1 MSYNIALSGLTATS
15 QDLNTISNNI
25 ANQSTVGFRGGRS
38 EFAAIYNGGQ
48 PGGVGVL
55 STTQNFALSGN
66 LTYTGRELDMG
77 LQGDG
82 FFVLNSQDGNTVYA
96 RAGMF
101 IQDAEGN
108 IVDPAGNKLQGYVT
122 NGGLLQTGNIT
133 DLKVQT
139 SALPAKATTD
149 IGLVSNFDA
158 RVEPIPMRLEVD
170 PAEPL
175 DPTDPT
181 YPSLPLV
188 EVDPFDPNDAS
199 TFHSSNTVSVFD
211 SLGNEHALTQY
222 YIKRDSNSW
231 DVQFRMDGQ
240 DVTPAAG
247 YNMTFDS
254 DGNLTSA
261 PSLDLAINDPAIIGG
276 ASPLNF
282 AVDYENSTQYAAS
295 YNNSSLTQNGYTSG
309 ELNGIRL
316 DESGQ
321 LYGTYTNGQDQLQGQ
336 VVLADFTNPNGLEP
350 ISNNA
355 WTASNAAGQP
365 ILGTPS
371 TGTLGSLKGGYLEG
385 SNVDST
391 AEMVSLMTAQRN
403 YQSNAK
409 VLDTNS
415 TMQQAL
421 LNVI

>member
-101 IQDAEGN
+101 IQDAEGS

-122 NGGLLQTGNIT
+122 NNGLLQTGNIT

-158 RVEPIPMRLEVD
+158 RVDDIDPI
-170 PAEPL
+170 A
-175 DPTDPT
+175 T
-181 YPSLPLV
+181 
-188 EVDPFDPNDAS
+188 PFDADDAS

-222 YIKRDSNSW
+222 YIKTGSNSW

-240 DVTPAAG
+240 DVTPAGG

-261 PSLDLAINDPAIIGG
+261 PSLNLAVTDPAILDG

-282 AVDYENSTQYAAS
+282 AVDYENSTQYAAA
-295 YNNSSLTQNGYTSG
+295 YNNSSLAQNGYTSG

-371 TGTLGSLKGGYLEG
+371 TGTLGSIKGGYLEG

>member
-1 MSYNIALSGLTATS
+1 
-15 QDLNTISNNI
+15 
-25 ANQSTVGFRGGRS
+25 
-38 EFAAIYNGGQ
+38 
-48 PGGVGVL
+48 
-55 STTQNFALSGN
+55 
-66 LTYTGRELDMG
+66 MG

-108 IVDPAGNKLQGYVT
+108 IVDPAGNKLQGYAT
-122 NGGLLQTGNIT
+122 NNGLLQTGNIT

-139 SALPAKATTD
+139 GALPAKATTD

-158 RVEPIPMRLEVD
+158 RVDAID
-170 PAEPL
+170 PVA
-175 DPTDPT
+175 T
-181 YPSLPLV
+181 
-188 EVDPFDPNDAS
+188 PFDPDDAS

-222 YIKRDSNSW
+222 YVKTGSNSW
-231 DVQFRMDGQ
+231 DVQFRMDGI
-240 DVTPAAG
+240 DVTPAGG
-247 YNMTFDS
+247 YNMTFDT

-261 PSLDLAINDPAIIGG
+261 SSLNLNITDPAIVDG
-276 ASPLNF
+276 ASALNF
-282 AVDYENSTQYAAS
+282 DVDYQSSTQYAAA

-316 DESGQ
+316 DENGQ
-321 LYGTYTNGQDQLQGQ
+321 LYGTYTNGQEQLQGQ

-355 WTASNAAGQP
+355 WTASNEAGQP

-371 TGTLGSLKGGYLEG
+371 TGTLGSLRGGYLEG
-385 SNVDST
+385 SNVDAT
-391 AEMVSLMTAQRN
+391 AEMVGLLTAQRN

-409 VLDTNS
+409 VLETNS
-415 TMQQAL
+415 TLQQTL
-421 LNVI
+421 LNTI

>member
-139 SALPAKATTD
+139 SALPARATTD

-158 RVEPIPMRLEVD
+158 RVDEID
-170 PAEPL
+170 PVA
-175 DPTDPT
+175 T
-181 YPSLPLV
+181 
-188 EVDPFDPNDAS
+188 PFDADDAS

-222 YIKRDSNSW
+222 YIKTGSNSW
-231 DVQFRMDGQ
+231 NVQFRMDGQ

-261 PSLDLAINDPAIIGG
+261 PSLDLAINDPAIIDG
-276 ASPLNF
+276 ASPLDF

>member
-1 MSYNIALSGLTATS
+1 MSYNIALSGLKATS

-55 STTQNFALSGN
+55 STSQNFALSGN

-108 IVDPAGNKLQGYVT
+108 IVDPAGNKLQGYAT
-122 NGGLLQTGNIT
+122 NNGLLQTGNVT
-133 DLKVQT
+133 DLTVQT

-158 RVEPIPMRLEVD
+158 RVDEID
-170 PAEPL
+170 PVA
-175 DPTDPT
+175 T
-181 YPSLPLV
+181 
-188 EVDPFDPNDAS
+188 PFDPDDAS

-211 SLGNEHALTQY
+211 SLGSEHALTQY
-222 YIKRDSNSW
+222 YVKTGSNSW
-231 DVQFRMDGQ
+231 DVQFRMGGE
-240 DVTPAAG
+240 DVTPAGG
-247 YNMTFDS
+247 YNMTFDT

-261 PSLDLAINDPAIIGG
+261 SNLNLTITNPAIIDG
-276 ASPLNF
+276 ASALNF
-282 AVDYENSTQYAAS
+282 EVDYQSSTQYAAA
-295 YNNSSLTQNGYTSG
+295 YNNSSLSQNGYTSG

-316 DESGQ
+316 DENGQ
-321 LYGTYTNGQDQLQGQ
+321 LYGTYTNGQEQLQGQ

-355 WTASNAAGQP
+355 WTASNEAGQP

-385 SNVDST
+385 SNVDAT